1 MILILLRYHSRYS
14 DFIRASLKDC
24 NVDDY
29 VFSSDVSFLASDD
42 KEQNILKRKVWP
54 ESHEIIIKAVED
66 ATAEKL
72 FDIIVEFK
80 KNNSITNKI
89 KIILVPL
96 IKNG

>member
-1 MILILLRYHSRYS
+1 MLLRYHSRYAE
-14 DFIRASLKDC
+14 FIRSSLKECD
-24 NVDDY
+24 VDDY

-54 ESHEIIIKAVED
+54 ESHEIIIKAVDD
-66 ATAEKL
+66 AVAEKL
-72 FDIIVEFK
+72 FDMIVDFK
-80 KNNSITNKI
+80 NKNGVSNKI